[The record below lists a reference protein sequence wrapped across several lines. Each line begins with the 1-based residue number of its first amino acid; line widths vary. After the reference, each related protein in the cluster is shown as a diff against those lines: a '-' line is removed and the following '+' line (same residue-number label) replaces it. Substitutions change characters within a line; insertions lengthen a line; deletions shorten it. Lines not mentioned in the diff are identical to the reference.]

1 MQDNLHFF
9 ELEIYEIIREDCVR
23 FLRKST
29 KENLALHDTLQL
41 FRFNKKQHHKL
52 LDLPLFMR
60 LEKSISGQIIKPS
73 SSFLSCISKDPT
85 IYQLQINSFFNTY
98 FIGTL

>member
-29 KENLALHDTLQL
+29 KENLALHNTAGW
-41 FRFNKKQHHKL
+41 FRFNKKQQHKL
-52 LDLPLFMR
+52 LDLPFFMHVEGVNIR
-60 LEKSISGQIIKPS
+60 PNLKPQLTIYS
-73 SSFLSCISKDPT
+73 PT
-85 IYQLQINSFFNTY
+85 IFYSSMFILKTIKNQIPPY
-98 FIGTL
+98 RR

>member
-29 KENLALHDTLQL
+29 KENLAPHDTAYR
-41 FRFNKKQHHKL
+41 FRFNKK
-52 LDLPLFMR
+52 
-60 LEKSISGQIIKPS
+60 
-73 SSFLSCISKDPT
+73 
-85 IYQLQINSFFNTY
+85 
-98 FIGTL
+98 

>member
-29 KENLALHDTLQL
+29 KENLALHDTACW
-41 FRFNKKQHHKL
+41 FRFGKKQHHKR
-52 LDLPLFMR
+52 LDLPFYIGIEEVNIGLNHKDLVLLCYFVYR
-60 LEKSISGQIIKPS
+60 RSQAYNCFELTISLTHI
-73 SSFLSCISKDPT
+73 
-85 IYQLQINSFFNTY
+85 
-98 FIGTL
+98 